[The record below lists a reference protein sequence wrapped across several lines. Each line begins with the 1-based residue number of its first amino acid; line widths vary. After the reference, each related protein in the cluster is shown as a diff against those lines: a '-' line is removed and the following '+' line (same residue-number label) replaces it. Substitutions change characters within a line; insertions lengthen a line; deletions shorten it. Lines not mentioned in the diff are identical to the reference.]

1 MLRSAIEHG
10 VPNNIEHYDL
20 ELDADAINSMEITL
34 CPNMSEGNKILVESL
49 CTRYIE
55 NKNMSPKE
63 SALINFV
70 KLK

>member
-1 MLRSAIEHG
+1 M
-10 VPNNIEHYDL
+10 PNNIEHYDL
-20 ELDADAINSMEITL
+20 ELDEDAINSMEINL

-49 CTRYIE
+49 CARYIE